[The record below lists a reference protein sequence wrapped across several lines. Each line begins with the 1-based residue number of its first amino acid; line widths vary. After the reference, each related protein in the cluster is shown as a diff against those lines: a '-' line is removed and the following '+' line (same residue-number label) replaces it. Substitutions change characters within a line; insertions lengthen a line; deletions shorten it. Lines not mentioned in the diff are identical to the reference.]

1 MQIYFSWIAGDNAT
15 DLVSKVF
22 IETLIGMLPNYA
34 EVNIRKKEHGWLG
47 IKTLFKRT
55 LLDLE
60 VDIWFRVA
68 IELKVRFAYNF
79 LIKKS

>member
-1 MQIYFSWIAGDNAT
+1 MS
-15 DLVSKVF
+15 
-22 IETLIGMLPNYA
+22 E
-34 EVNIRKKEHGWLG
+34 KKEHGWLG

-68 IELKVRFAYNF
+68 TELTSYA
-79 LIKKS
+79 LL